1 MTKFWAIAANTFI
14 QTIRQPIFLVLL
26 VITFLAMAMLVP
38 QSGWTMGY
46 QGGDF
51 FETDQVF
58 LRELG
63 LATLLVSGLLIAAF
77 AASNVIGREI
87 RDKTALTVVS
97 KPISRLAFVLGKYVG
112 VALAVTVAYYL
123 AMLAFL
129 LVVRHGVM
137 PTASDKADMPV
148 IVLSSLA
155 LLLAF
160 AVALGGNYLFG
171 WTFTSATVMLLLA
184 TLTLAALTIGF
195 VGKGWQIVPFGT
207 DLRARE
213 PWYPFAGSLA
223 EALVLTFLAVQIL
236 VAVAVAASA
245 RVGEILTLLI
255 CLGIFAAGTIHP
267 FLFGQHA
274 DLPAARVLGWLFP
287 KLSYFDKLDAISH
300 DKTIPMAYVAWA
312 GLYAA
317 LYIVAALGVG
327 LAVFQTRQIEAGQ
340 GSALPGVVSLLTRL
354 GQAAACVVG
363 LVVVPILLSQS
374 ASWSLSGLL
383 SAGALLLAAAA
394 GFYLWTLFGRGV
406 AWSWRVLLGLHGL
419 ALVRALLVISPM
431 GWAEALAWGAGP
443 ARLYFQL
450 TINLTVVIL
459 LVLPKTRRHVESRKT
474 SGSGEMQPLPG

>member
-38 QSGWTMGY
+38 QTGWTMGY
-46 QGGDF
+46 EGGDF

-77 AASNVIGREI
+77 AASNIIGREI

-97 KPISRLAFVLGKYVG
+97 KPISRLTFVLGKYVG
-112 VALAVTVAYYL
+112 VALAVTLAYYL
-123 AMLAFL
+123 ATLAFL
-129 LVVRHGVM
+129 LVLRHGVM

-155 LLLAF
+155 LVLAF

-171 WTFTSATVMLLLA
+171 WTFTSATVLLLLV

-195 VGKGWQIVPFGT
+195 VGKGWQIVSFGT
-207 DLRARE
+207 DLRNNE
-213 PWYPFAGSLA
+213 TWYPFAGSLPA
-223 EALVLTFLAVQIL
+223 AVILTFLAVQIL

-245 RVGEILTLLI
+245 GVGEILTLLI
-255 CLGIFAAGTIHP
+255 CLGVFAAGTIHP
-267 FLFGQHA
+267 YLFGQHA
-274 DLPAARVLGWLFP
+274 HLPAARALGWLFP

-300 DKTIPMAYVAWA
+300 DKTIPLAYVAWT
-312 GLYAA
+312 GLYAI

-327 LAVFQTRQIEAGQ
+327 LAVFQNRQIEAGQ
-340 GSALPGVVSLLTRL
+340 GTALPGVVSLLTRL
-354 GQAAACVVG
+354 GQAAGAVVG
-363 LVVVPILLSQS
+363 LVVVPILLSQP
-374 ASWSLSGLL
+374 ATWTLSGLL
-383 SAGALLLAAAA
+383 YAGGLLLAAAA
-394 GFYLWTLFGRGV
+394 GFSLWTLFGRGI
-406 AWSWRVLLGLHGL
+406 AWSWWVLLAVHLIL
-419 ALVRALLVISPM
+419 LVRALLVISPIA
-431 GWAEALAWGAGP
+431 WADALAWGAGP

-450 TINLTVVIL
+450 MINLTVVIL
-459 LVLPKTRRHVESRKT
+459 LVLPKTRRHVESRKASE
-474 SGSGEMQPLPG
+474 SGTIQPLPG